1 MCRKVPISL
10 VVKTAAERGRIG
22 AWAYEARADADMSVE
37 QVVARLERSGNG
49 VSAATIRGIEGGSK
63 KPSRRLLRALATI
76 YERRSPDDMAQAGD
90 MGDTPVP
97 GLAAYLERIDALV
110 ATVDRLIAQHEA
122 DRAIIAS
129 LIGLPGG
136 GDAER
141 WKSFREWQASN
152 PLRHDPALTGR

>member
-1 MCRKVPISL
+1 MRTPANRKPPLAAWIQRERLSRKWKPKDIVDRLAAMNLEVSEAT
-10 VVKTAAERGRIG
+10 VKVWESNADRRPSPYNLEGL
-22 AWAYEARADADMSVE
+22 EAIFGSRA
-37 QVVARLERSGNG
+37 
-49 VSAATIRGIEGGSK
+49 
-63 KPSRRLLRALATI
+63 P
-76 YERRSPDDMAQAGD
+76 MAQAGD

-136 GDAER
+136 ADAER

-152 PLRHDPALTGR
+152 PLPHDPALTGR

>member
-97 GLAAYLERIDALV
+97 GLAAYLKRIDDLV
-110 ATVDRLIAQHEA
+110 ATVERLLTAHEA

-129 LIGLPGG
+129 LIGV
-136 GDAER
+136 DEATIAER
-141 WKSFREWQASN
+141 LAHLHELSEAN
-152 PLRHDPALTGR
+152 PPRPAPARPGR